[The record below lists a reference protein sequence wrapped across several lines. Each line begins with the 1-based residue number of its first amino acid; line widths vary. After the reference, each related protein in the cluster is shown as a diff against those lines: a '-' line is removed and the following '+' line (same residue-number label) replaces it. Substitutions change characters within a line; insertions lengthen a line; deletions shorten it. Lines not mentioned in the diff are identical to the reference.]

1 MRTCQACG
9 GAIFALGEATGYTGP
24 YCGCVYGRMPDPF
37 QQVPYPQYST
47 LNYEDIKRAV
57 REVLNELK
65 SAEVLK

>member
-9 GAIFALGEATGYTGP
+9 GAIFASNEAVGYAGP
-24 YCGCVYGRMPDPF
+24 ICNCIYGRNPNPF

-57 REVLNELK
+57 REVLSELK

>member
-1 MRTCQACG
+1 MCQACG
-9 GAIFALGEATGYTGP
+9 GAIFALGEAVGYTGAH
-24 YCGCVYGRMPDPF
+24 CGCIYGKRPDPF

-47 LNYEDIKRAV
+47 LNYEDIKRAM